1 LLNYAPLKMKYERA
15 LEGLPR
21 MDCSH
26 GMDAKKLDSLKQGSG
41 ELYRLEVESHYKRK
55 TEQIASEWKD
65 KLY

>member
-1 LLNYAPLKMKYERA
+1 VKYERA
-15 LEGLPR
+15 LEGLPLV
-21 MDCSH
+21 DFSQ
-26 GMDAKKLDSLKQGSG
+26 GVDGEKLESLKQGSG